1 MLGQTKPLK
10 EEEKTAEQI
19 AKEKA
24 LVEQRKVQEEFDMK
38 NAAGAAK
45 ELKKSEMVDW
55 RNHEKLN
62 MVTKMA
68 IGYFE
73 QSFSFADYLKERTEK
88 ESKLQSGKS
97 GKDGHTK
104 DNLNLNGSGDE
115 QSGSDDEEEE
125 EEAVIADWDRAQAE

>member
-1 MLGQTKPLK
+1 
-10 EEEKTAEQI
+10 
-19 AKEKA
+19 
-24 LVEQRKVQEEFDMK
+24 MK

-55 RNHEKLN
+55 RNHDKLN
-62 MVTKMA
+62 LVTKMA

-97 GKDGHTK
+97 GKDAGHTK

-125 EEAVIADWDRAQAE
+125 EEAAIADWDRAQAE